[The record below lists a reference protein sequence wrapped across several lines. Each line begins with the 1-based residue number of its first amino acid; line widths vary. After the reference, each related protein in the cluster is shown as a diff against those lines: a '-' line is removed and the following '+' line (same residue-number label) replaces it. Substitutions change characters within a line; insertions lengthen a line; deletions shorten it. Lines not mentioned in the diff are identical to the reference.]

1 MTWLYLILAG
11 IGVDVPDVAAVD
23 AVTTLRANLQQY
35 PTVRVVW
42 SRRSREGKDKADI
55 IGGLIA
61 RYKKRLGESGVPETE
76 RTYLRRDLKTFEI
89 VLANLQPDHV
99 NVQLQDYWTDWSNYQ
114 VRVPLLT
121 VEKTFAPGDFPSAE
135 AFRDNLKTQFR
146 SIAVISRGAATG
158 NSNRGWGGEPTAGM
172 FTATSGEFPIN
183 QFSPP
188 LLTSGQLK
196 SHSYDQIFAI
206 PDEGWLKSHRT
217 VIDGQPAL
225 LVVGKRSN
233 NTGIR
238 VYLSETQ
245 GYIPLAMRTYLWD
258 DCLLKLD
265 HPEAGPP
272 SAGIEI
278 ISSKI
283 EEIAPGAYY
292 PIRGV
297 ERTFSM
303 NSRWKVGDLMTAE
316 MGGESEVIE
325 WEVHKFEVD
334 RPMSKANFALEFPA
348 NTILFNPDSKQM
360 FVVGDMDSIAERFVP
375 TKMLAEDSS
384 SSWSVAW
391 WGLIVAMVTA
401 SGLVFRRIWRRRSS
415 A

>member
-11 IGVDVPDVAAVD
+11 IGADVPDVAAVD
-23 AVTTLRANLQQY
+23 AVTSLRANLQQY

-42 SRRSREGKDKADI
+42 TRRSRDGKDKADI
-55 IGGLIA
+55 YRGLIS
-61 RYKKRLGESGVPETE
+61 RYKKRLGESGVPESESTH
-76 RTYLRRDLKTFEI
+76 LKADLKTYEM
-89 VLANLQPDHV
+89 VLANPQPDHV
-99 NVQLQDYWTDWSNYQ
+99 NVQFQDYWTDWSNYQ
-114 VRVPLLT
+114 VRVPLFM
-121 VEKTFAPGDFPSAE
+121 VQKSFDPADFPDAE
-135 AFRDNLKTQFR
+135 AFRDNLRAQFR

-158 NSNRGWGGEPTAGM
+158 NTNRCWGGEPNAGV
-172 FTATSGEFPIN
+172 FTASSGEFPIN

-188 LLTSGQLK
+188 LLTSGQLT

-217 VIDGQPAL
+217 LVDGQPAL

-238 VYLSETQ
+238 VFLSEEK
-245 GYIPLAMRTYLWD
+245 GYVPLALRSYEWD
-258 DCLLKLD
+258 DCLLELEHPADKFPLVSTDVVTTRLD
-265 HPEAGPP
+265 DLG
-272 SAGIEI
+272 S
-278 ISSKI
+278 
-283 EEIAPGAYY
+283 GAHY
-292 PIRGV
+292 PVQGN
-297 ERTFSM
+297 ERVYSM
-303 NSRWKVGDLMTAE
+303 NSRWNPALPVTADVLA
-316 MGGESEVIE
+316 ESEVIE

-375 TKMLAEDSS
+375 TKMLAEDTS
-384 SSWSVAW
+384 SSWAVAW
-391 WGLIVAMVTA
+391 WGLSVAMLTA
-401 SGLVFRRIWRRRSS
+401 SWLVFRRIWRRRSS